1 MLRIGGS
8 IEVKLLPKNI
18 LAIDDSLTLRKFIEK
33 ALVQE
38 DCVKHLLLA
47 ADPAKGLE
55 LAVNT
60 RPDLIICDYTLP
72 EMKGDELCRRLA
84 ALPETANIPII
95 LMSSS
100 GSEMEALS
108 LQQTNVVRLLV
119 KPFSRELLVATVTYV
134 LSHWEQKEVMDQAA
148 STVGAVVMRGN
159 TDASPMCNALRF
171 IEQKKLTGVLR
182 VQVRGNTLHAF
193 CKEGC
198 VKVVSTRDIEDYLR
212 NTPFLTHGKKSPI
225 WKKCEEIQRK
235 TLSPFLL
242 NLSQEGVLP
251 NQTAQIL
258 TTVYGH
264 RLFARIW
271 TEHGVNYEF
280 EEATLP
286 YFVEL
291 CQAPPIGIDD
301 WILDTL
307 RSVDSADEIQSIIA
321 DPEGI
326 PIFTPRGYRQMQD
339 IDPHQTERQILSQ
352 ITGHTP
358 FNEICRQSRIKPDAV
373 ARGIFY
379 FQQLGFVD
387 FWPSYILQAQS

>member
-1 MLRIGGS
+1 MLCPGDG

-47 ADPAKGLE
+47 PDSATGLE

-72 EMKGDELCRRLA
+72 GMKGDELCRRLA
-84 ALPETANIPII
+84 TLPETADIPVI

-100 GSEMEALS
+100 SAEMEALS

-134 LSHWEQKEVMDQAA
+134 LSHWDQKQVTDQTA
-148 STVGAVVMRGN
+148 SVVGSVVIRGN

-182 VQVRGNTLHAF
+182 AQVDGKTLHAF
-193 CKEGC
+193 CKEGS
-198 VKVVSTRDIEDYLR
+198 VRVISTRNVEDYLH

-242 NLSQEGVLP
+242 NLSQEGILP
-251 NQTAQIL
+251 DQTAQIL
-258 TTVYGH
+258 TSVYGH

-280 EEATLP
+280 EETTLP
-286 YFVEL
+286 HFVEL
-291 CQAPPIGIDD
+291 CHTPPIRIDD

-307 RSVDSADEIQSIIA
+307 RSIDSSDEIQSIIE
-321 DPEGI
+321 DPDGI

-339 IDPHQTERQILSQ
+339 IDPHQIERQILAR

-358 FNEICRQSRIKPDAV
+358 FNEICRQSRIKPDEV

-387 FWPSYILQAQS
+387 YWPSYVLQTQS